1 MRKKVVLYP
10 RVSSLKQLSNDS
22 LPTQRREMER
32 FADREGYE
40 VVRTFEE
47 RGKSAKTTD
56 RQALNEML
64 RWVSD
69 NPSEIYAVL
78 VHDFKRA
85 ARDVEDHLAIRAT
98 LKSQQVRLISITQPV
113 TDDPYGKFMELIHA
127 GMAELDNDVRGQ
139 RSKLGMEHATERG
152 RWCHQAPVGYVN
164 CGRNAVPSLSPDP
177 ERADAVRD
185 AFSRVASGEAP
196 LSVYAD
202 LVERGFGTRR
212 GGIIGR
218 QTFYSVLRNQ
228 VYKGQLVTKLG
239 FGDGDWEPLVEPDT
253 WERVQ
258 AVVSQTRLRS
268 ASAETRPRSGKRAY
282 RRVREGFELRG
293 LLRCAE
299 CDRKL
304 TGCVTKGLGYI
315 YCVKGHV
322 RARADELNER
332 FPAWLD
338 SVRPNDIF
346 LRQLDRAIRR
356 ELDGQKDALTQ
367 RRAEQGSA
375 ARRVE
380 EKLARLNQALADG
393 TMDRD
398 AYRETYPKLKTELQ
412 VLEHHGVEDRLE
424 ELDVDA
430 MLIFARHLL
439 SQPGRLWADA
449 APEAK
454 IGLQQALFPH
464 GLVVDQALKFTTDSS
479 DHVSMTYLLFGQGP
493 EDLASPRGLGRLW
506 TVERLGFFRVA

>member
-1 MRKKVVLYP
+1 MTMRNKVVLYP

-32 FADREGYE
+32 FADQEGYE

-47 RGKSAKTTD
+47 RGQSAKTTD
-56 RQALNEML
+56 RRALQEML
-64 RWVSD
+64 RFVSD
-69 NPSEIYAVL
+69 HPGEIYAVL

-98 LKSQQVRLISITQPV
+98 LNSQQVRLISITQPV

-164 CGRNAVPSLSPDP
+164 CGRNAVPSLRPDP
-177 ERADAVRD
+177 ERADVVRD
-185 AFSRVASGEAP
+185 AFTRVASGEAP
-196 LSVYAD
+196 LTVYAE
-202 LVERGFGTRR
+202 LVERRFGTRR

-218 QTFYSVLRNQ
+218 QSFYSLLRNP
-228 VYKGQLVTKLG
+228 VYRGQLVTKLG

-253 WERVQ
+253 WKRVQ
-258 AVVSQTRLRS
+258 AVVSQTRLRR
-268 ASAETRPRSGKRAY
+268 ASAETTRPRSGKRAY
-282 RRVREGFELRG
+282 RRVREGFKLRG
-293 LLRCAE
+293 WLRCAD

-304 TGCVTKGLGYI
+304 TGCVTKGLSYI

-322 RARADELNER
+322 RARADKLNER

-346 LRQLDRAIRR
+346 LRHLDRAIRR
-356 ELDGQKDALTQ
+356 ELDGQKDALTR
-367 RRAEQGSA
+367 RRAGQRSDV
-375 ARRVE
+375 RRVE
-380 EKLARLNQALADG
+380 QKLDRLNAALADG
-393 TMDRD
+393 TMDPD

-430 MLIFARHLL
+430 MLMFARHLL

-449 APEAK
+449 APKAK
-454 IGLQQALFPH
+454 IGLQRALFPH
-464 GLVVDQALKFTTDSS
+464 GLVVDRALDLTTDTS
-479 DHVSMTYLLFGQGP
+479 DHGSMTYLLFGQGK
-493 EDLASPRGLGRLW
+493 ESVVSP
-506 TVERLGFFRVA
+506 TGFEPVS